1 MHERFNQRGKG
12 NMLGI
17 TVGDI
22 LYVKRI
28 IGYVI
33 DQPILLCKKK
43 KERKMKWNYKASQL
57 KLLKEKQVSLRL
69 RYLRR
74 FTK

>member
-1 MHERFNQRGKG
+1 MHERLNQRGKG

-43 KERKMKWNYKASQL
+43 KERKMK
-57 KLLKEKQVSLRL
+57 
-69 RYLRR
+69 
-74 FTK
+74 

>member
-1 MHERFNQRGKG
+1 MLKRVKQKGKG

-33 DQPILLCKKK
+33 DQPILLCK
-43 KERKMKWNYKASQL
+43 E
-57 KLLKEKQVSLRL
+57 KEKRMEL
-69 RYLRR
+69 
-74 FTK
+74 